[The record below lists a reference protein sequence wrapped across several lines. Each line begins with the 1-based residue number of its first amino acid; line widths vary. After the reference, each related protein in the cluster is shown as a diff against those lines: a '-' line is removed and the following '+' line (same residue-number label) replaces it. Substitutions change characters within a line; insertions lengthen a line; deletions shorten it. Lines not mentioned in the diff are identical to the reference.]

1 MPAAQNSSRS
11 MQSSTHSGVAQGRS
25 IRNICCI
32 GGGYVGG
39 PSGAVI
45 ANRAPH
51 TKVTVVD
58 INSERIAAW
67 NSANLPVYEPYLHDL
82 VVVARDGIRG
92 YRQPNLFFS
101 TDVDKAIKEADLIFV
116 GVNTPTK
123 TSGLGAGKA
132 SDLGWLE
139 DATRRIAR
147 CAENETIVVEKSTVP
162 CGTAQSMQEILEAN
176 AKPGAT
182 FEVLSNPEFLAEG
195 TAISNLLYPDRI
207 LIGCF
212 ENDAGRSAASS
223 LAEIYA
229 SWVPSDR
236 IITMNLY
243 SCELAKVAANALL
256 AQRISSINALSAMC
270 EELGANVEELS
281 YACGLDSRIG
291 SRMLNASVGFGGSCF
306 KKDIMNLTYMAESLH
321 LPEVAAYWKSVVDV
335 NEWQKDRFTR
345 RIVNSM
351 HGTLARK
358 KVAVLGF
365 AYKKNTG
372 DTRESAAISVV
383 NNLLAENAIV
393 AIFDPKVQSEQ
404 IYRDLDLD
412 RDNRDR
418 ALICTDPYDACE
430 DAHAVLVLTE
440 WDMFSNKEP
449 RLNAAPPGMDPAL
462 KEALGGNKAHPLNR
476 REFNTPQ
483 VVLDRTNS
491 DDEQSLGTSD
501 SGGSEVESSS
511 SQSSYAVKED
521 AKEISRLGIQPDQ
534 KTGTSTP
541 MTYEKIDWSRVASLM
556 QTPRYVF
563 DGRNTIDRNKLVTLG
578 FRVESVGSPSTGKHT
593 GM

>member
-1 MPAAQNSSRS
+1 MRS
-11 MQSSTHSGVAQGRS
+11 GMAQGRP

-67 NSANLPVYEPYLHDL
+67 NSSNLPVYEPYLSDL
-82 VVVARDGIRG
+82 VVVARDGIPGHRE
-92 YRQPNLFFS
+92 PNLFFS
-101 TDVDKAIKEADLIFV
+101 TDVDKAIREADLIFV

-176 AKPGAT
+176 AKPGST
-182 FEVLSNPEFLAEG
+182 FQVLSNPEFLAEG

-212 ENDAGRSAASS
+212 DNDTGRSAASS
-223 LAEIYA
+223 LADIYA
-229 SWVPSDR
+229 SWVPMDR

-243 SCELAKVAANALL
+243 SCELAKVAATALL

-270 EELGANVEELS
+270 EALGANVEELS

-291 SRMLNASVGFGGSCF
+291 SKMLSASVGFGGSCF

-335 NEWQKDRFTR
+335 NEWQKDRFTK

-404 IYRDLDLD
+404 IYRDLNLD
-412 RDNRDR
+412 PNDRDR
-418 ALICTDPYDACE
+418 ALICTDPYEACD

-449 RLNAAPPGMDPAL
+449 RLNAAPPSMDPAL
-462 KEALGGNKAHPLNR
+462 QEALRENKAHTVNR
-476 REFNTPQ
+476 RAETTPQ
-483 VVLDRTNS
+483 VVLNRTSS
-491 DDEQSLGTSD
+491 DDEQSLAASD
-501 SGGSEVESSS
+501 CSCASEVESSS
-511 SQSSYAVKED
+511 SRSSYVVKQD
-521 AKEISRLGIQPDQ
+521 VQDSSKLGTKPDQ
-534 KTGTSTP
+534 KMGTSTP
-541 MTYEKIDWSRVASLM
+541 MTFEKIDWSRVASLM
-556 QTPRYVF
+556 QRPMYVF
-563 DGRNTIDRNKLVTLG
+563 DGRNTIDRNKLVDLG
-578 FRVESVGSPSTGKHT
+578 FRVETIGSPSTSKHT